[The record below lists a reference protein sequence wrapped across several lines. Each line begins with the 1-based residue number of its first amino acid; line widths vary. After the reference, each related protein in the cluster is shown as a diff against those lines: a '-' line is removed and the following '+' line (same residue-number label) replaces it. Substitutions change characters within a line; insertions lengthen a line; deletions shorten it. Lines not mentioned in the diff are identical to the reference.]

1 VILRFERQEEPEAPV
16 DIETLDGTSWALQTF
31 IEGETATSLMA
42 GTTVTLE
49 LNDGQIT
56 GSAGCNSYG
65 GSYTLQEGEITFSDL
80 FWTEMACL
88 DPEGVMEQEQRY
100 LSILNNVST
109 FDREASR
116 LTLRTPDGRGL
127 VFTPQP

>member
-1 VILRFERQEEPEAPV
+1 
-16 DIETLDGTSWALQTF
+16 
-31 IEGETATSLMA
+31 
-42 GTTVTLE
+42 
-49 LNDGQIT
+49 
-56 GSAGCNSYG
+56 
-65 GSYTLQEGEITFSDL
+65 
-80 FWTEMACL
+80 MACL

-116 LTLRTPDGRGL
+116 LTLLTPDGRGL